1 MPRAYSLTAR
11 RQLHT
16 TASDDPPLVLLE
28 ITHPNLSTPVR
39 VVGDTQDL
47 VSNGETF
54 VAMGFR
60 VRLPDEINGQQPR
73 AELAVDNV
81 GRELMQ
87 WIEQSAGGRN
97 AKVRLMQALRSNPDN
112 IEWEISMY
120 HNNLR
125 ATQAEISGEL
135 GFPRLLDVPA
145 VQVRAD
151 PQTMPGIF

>member
-1 MPRAYSLTAR
+1 MSRTYSMMAR

-16 TASDDPPLVLLE
+16 TCSDDPPLVLLE
-28 ITHPNLSTPVR
+28 ITHPNLPDPVR

-47 VSNGETF
+47 ISNGQ
-54 VAMGFR
+54 VYAAMGFR
-60 VRLPDEINGQQPR
+60 VRLPDEVQGQQPR

-81 GRELMQ
+81 GRELMR
-87 WIEQSAGGRN
+87 WVEQSAGGRN
-97 AKVRLMQALRSNPDN
+97 ARVRLMQVLRSHPDN

-120 HNNLR
+120 LNNLR
-125 ATQAEISGEL
+125 ATATEVSGEL

-145 VQVRAD
+145 VQMRAD

>member
-1 MPRAYSLTAR
+1 MARTYSLTAR

-28 ITHPNLSTPVR
+28 ITHVDLPDPVR
-39 VVGDTQDL
+39 VVGDSQDL
-47 VSNGETF
+47 MSNGDLF
-54 VAMGFR
+54 VGLGFR
-60 VRLPDEINGQQPR
+60 VRLPDDTQGQQPR
-73 AELAVDNV
+73 AELSVDNV

-97 AKVRLMQALRSNPDN
+97 AKVRFMQVLRSNPDN

-120 HNNLR
+120 LNNIK
-125 ATQAEISGEL
+125 ASVAEVSGEL

-145 VQVRAD
+145 VQLRAD

>member
-1 MPRAYSLTAR
+1 MPRTYSLDAR
-11 RQLHT
+11 RQLHA
-16 TASDDPPLVLLE
+16 TAAYDPPLVLLE
-28 ITHPNLSTPVR
+28 ITHPGLPQPVR
-39 VVGDTQDL
+39 VVGDTQDITCL
-47 VSNGETF
+47 GNLY

-60 VRLPDEINGQQPR
+60 VRLPDESQGQQPR
-73 AELAVDNV
+73 AELAVDNI

-97 AKVRLMQALRSNPDN
+97 AKVRFMQVLRSDPDN

-120 HNNLR
+120 LNNIR
-125 ATQAEISGEL
+125 ATVGEVAGEL

>member
-47 VSNGETF
+47 VSNGVTF

-97 AKVRLMQALRSNPDN
+97 AKVRLMQALRSNQVEHLTLHQG
-112 IEWEISMY
+112 IG
-120 HNNLR
+120 LR
-125 ATQAEISGEL
+125 GAVRGGDGVALIFQAIAEGAQDR
-135 GFPRLLDVPA
+135 GFV
-145 VQVRAD
+145 
-151 PQTMPGIF
+151 IH